1 MLTKGIS
8 IETLSKTSIELFYF
22 ISTSIQDIGVW
33 SKNSLFVYPLILSLM
48 SALIFWISFS
58 YIPNRN
64 RKNKLR
70 PVLELDVFQIYN
82 NLFSLFDLIM
92 KHNVNNPSSYQSEI
106 RGDLLTRADIELGLQ
121 NKCLNESYLFDS
133 DINQNLM
140 VIGEKLYEHSKNIDI
155 LVTKVLNLSQ
165 YVSPEEIILLE
176 QIRQEVQKYDYS
188 EKNVQKNAISII
200 GTQKL
205 YPMVPVLYYRKNN
218 FYDLYQL
225 YIKLQNIIFTEY
237 SYFARN
243 IYLFKIQF
251 LYSSGQYS
259 KCKTF
264 ITKHKKKF
272 EKDLIFY
279 KNYYALC
286 EYKLGNKKQFY
297 TLIEELYKNR
307 PYNGSL
313 VSSRST
319 LKHFLKDAKVMEILA
334 RYHSKDE
341 INMLK
346 ETIKKENKIHENFT
360 KTNKSL
366 LEYFMEKDTRL
377 KAL

>member
-1 MLTKGIS
+1 MI
-8 IETLSKTSIELFYF
+8 
-22 ISTSIQDIGVW
+22 
-33 SKNSLFVYPLILSLM
+33 
-48 SALIFWISFS
+48 SALIFWITFS
-58 YIPNRN
+58 CIPNRN

-70 PVLELDVFQIYN
+70 PVLELDVFQVYN
-82 NLFSLFDLIM
+82 NLFALFDLIM
-92 KHNVNNPSSYQSEI
+92 SCRENSPSNYQSEI
-106 RGDLLTRADIELGLQ
+106 RGGLLTRADIELGLQ

-133 DINQNLM
+133 NINQNLM
-140 VIGEKLYEHSKNIDI
+140 VIGEELYERSKNIDQ
-155 LVTKVLNLSQ
+155 LVNKVLNLSQ
-165 YVSPEEIILLE
+165 YASPEEIILLE
-176 QIRQEVQKYDYS
+176 QIRQEIRKYDYG
-188 EKNVQKNAISII
+188 EKSVQKSAISMI
-200 GTQKL
+200 GIQKL

-237 SYFARN
+237 SYFERN

-251 LYSSGQYS
+251 LYYSAQYS

-264 ITKHKKKF
+264 ITKHEKEF
-272 EKDLIFY
+272 EKDSIFY

-286 EYKLGNKKQFY
+286 EYQLGNKKRFY

-313 VSSRST
+313 VSSRGT

-334 RYHSKDE
+334 RYHSQDE
-341 INMLK
+341 INTLK
-346 ETIKKENKIHENFT
+346 TTIEKENKIHEHFT

-366 LEYFMEKDTRL
+366 SEYFAAKDTRL